1 MRLVEGRLMSEQR
14 NFISLALAGKVT
26 PDQIDDY
33 VGKWHDSSSDLAL
46 HEYLGLTREEYG
58 LWLGDPDQL
67 SSIIANRKLSLSA
80 VPVARR

>member
-1 MRLVEGRLMSEQR
+1 MSEQR

-33 VGKWHDSSSDLAL
+33 VGKWHDSSSRLEL

-67 SSIIANRKLSLSA
+67 LAILANRKSDISA
-80 VPVARR
+80 VPVSRR